1 MNTKHVFITGGT
13 GYMGSRLVPLLLKE
27 GCVLTALVRPGSEKK
42 VPVGCASVP
51 GDPLQRESF
60 AEKIAPAKTFIQLVG
75 VPHPSPR
82 KAEQFRQIDLV
93 SVRASVAA
101 ASAAGIEHFIYVSV
115 GHPAPVMKA
124 YIEVRK
130 EGEKLIR
137 ESGMNATILRPWY
150 VLGPG
155 HRWAYALLPMYWVC
169 ERLPATRAGAQRLG
183 LLRLNEMIA
192 ALLGAVKE
200 PAKGV
205 RVWDVAAIRRISAT
219 SLSV

>member
-1 MNTKHVFITGGT
+1 MNTKHVFITGAT
-13 GYMGSRLVPLLLKE
+13 GYIGSRLVPLLLKE
-27 GCVLTALVRPGSEKK
+27 GCVLTAMVRPGSEKK
-42 VPVGCASVP
+42 VPAGCAPLP

-93 SVRASVAA
+93 SVQASVAA
-101 ASAAGIEHFIYVSV
+101 ASAAGVEHFIYVSV
-115 GHPAPVMKA
+115 AHPAPVMKA

-130 EGEKLIR
+130 EGERLIR
-137 ESGMNATILRPWY
+137 QSGMNATILRPWY

-155 HRWAYALLPMYWVC
+155 HRWAYALLPVYWIC
-169 ERLPATRAGAQRLG
+169 EQLPGMREDAQRLG
-183 LLRLNEMIA
+183 LLRLNDMLA
-192 ALLGAVKE
+192 ALVAAVQE

-205 RVWDVAAIRRISAT
+205 RVWEVPRIRSST
-219 SLSV
+219 P